1 MSRQTQALQTIF
13 SAKAA
18 TGTGATINVEQYRHV
33 VLEMATA
40 TSANL
45 TIKFQ
50 GSISDTAPDFSAAQ
64 TAANMWDYVEVKDLQ
79 DGSAIDGDTGIAP
92 AGTDDFRLLEMNI
105 NGLKWVCATVTARSA
120 GSVTL
125 KAKVFGE

>member
-18 TGTGATINVEQYRHV
+18 DGTGVAINVEQYKHII
-33 VLEMATA
+33 LALNTA
-40 TSANL
+40 DSANL

-50 GSISDTAPDFSAAQ
+50 GSISDTCPNFGAAQ
-64 TAANMWDYVEVKDLQ
+64 SVTNSWDYLKVIDLE
-79 DGSAIDGDTGIAP
+79 DGATLTGDEGIAP
-92 AGTDDFRLLEMNI
+92 AGADDHRLLEI
-105 NGLKWVCATVTARSA
+105 STNGMKWICATISSRSA

-125 KAKVFGE
+125 KAKLYSE